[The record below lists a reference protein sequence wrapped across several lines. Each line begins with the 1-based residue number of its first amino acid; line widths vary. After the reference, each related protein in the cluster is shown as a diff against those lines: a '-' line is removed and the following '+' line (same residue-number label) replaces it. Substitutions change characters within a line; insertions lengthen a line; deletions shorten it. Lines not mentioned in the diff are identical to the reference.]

1 VTAGVG
7 LNSPHIRT
15 CVGGFY
21 LWSNGQATVSGGAN
35 NASASFDTRAFGAL
49 LTTAYAF

>member
-7 LNSPHIRT
+7 FTSPHVKT

-21 LWSNGQATVSGGAN
+21 LWSNGQATISGTDSSVAPYN
-35 NASASFDTRAFGAL
+35 SRAFGAL